1 MKKIFTF
8 LAVMG
13 IFSSSFA
20 QWRNDG
26 DRGPKFDNRINS
38 YNSSALVINA
48 FTEKRFTVMVDNMPY
63 ELNEGR
69 IGKRFDNSINVGAM
83 APGRHTITVYEA
95 RNSFWGKQKQK
106 DVFCSTMFFKPGVE
120 TSLNINNYGQ
130 VTVTEKMLF
139 NRYGY
144 GHDDRRHDDH
154 DGWRH

>member
-13 IFSSSFA
+13 IISSSFA
-20 QWRNDG
+20 QWQNGG
-26 DRGPKFDNRINS
+26 DRGRGNGY
-38 YNSSALVINA
+38 YNSSALVIKA
-48 FTEKRFTVMVDNMPY
+48 FTEKRFTVMVDNVPY

-69 IGKRFDNSINVGAM
+69 IGRRFDNSINVGAM
-83 APGRHTITVYEA
+83 APGKHTITVYEA
-95 RNSFWGKQKQK
+95 RSNFWGKQKQK

-120 TSLNINNYGQ
+120 TSLNINNWGQ

-139 NRYGY
+139 QNNHYGY
-144 GHDDRRHDDH
+144 DRDDRRHDDH